1 MKKIWIRIS
10 KYEQYPNK
18 KWKILIAFEDK
29 IAYIFSNKK
38 QPIVT
43 ELFFRGSKLNN
54 FLYVLFCC
62 TKYIGLNFTHNESPQ
77 SWKKLTGKQYCLLVN
92 DITLASDNLLRFRR
106 SDNLLRFRRNLL
118 KRILKLIM
126 AIDDRIRDENMQFD
140 INREVEKMSS
150 SK

>member
-1 MKKIWIRIS
+1 M
-10 KYEQYPNK
+10 
-18 KWKILIAFEDK
+18 IAFEDK

-62 TKYIGLNFTHNESPQ
+62 TKYIGLNFTHNEIPK

-92 DITLASDNLLRFRR
+92 DITLA